1 MRGCDPKNPDREGMA
16 LLTVLLLVAVM
27 AAVCVLILDDVRFT
41 VRRTAN
47 VEHLAEMQS
56 HAAIAETLA
65 AAQIMRLSKANPL
78 VTPVEPRWIGQ
89 AVEVQ
94 TDSGAV
100 RTLVYDGQACFN
112 LNSLLLGQ
120 GEDLRAQEEGV
131 AQFAALGVALGFERS
146 RMLSLADSLTDWMD
160 SDQDVRGASGAE
172 DSYYGA
178 RSKPYRT
185 GGLMLADVSE
195 LRAIKGFD
203 GDTYRRLRPYVC
215 ALPEARLTRLNINTL
230 EPADAPVLVA
240 ISGDRLTMGAARAA
254 IRNRPAQGW
263 QSVDSFWAQPALNE
277 VVADEQLRSQTVLV
291 TRYFDVRIDVEAGE
305 SRASRTLVLQVMPE
319 GQARIIIRRWT
330 TEE

>member
-1 MRGCDPKNPDREGMA
+1 MSKEGRDREGMA

-41 VRRTAN
+41 VRRTTN

-65 AAQIMRLSKANPL
+65 ARQIARLSKANPL
-78 VTPVEPRWIGQ
+78 MTPVVPQWIGQ
-89 AVEVQ
+89 VVEVP
-94 TDSGAV
+94 TDSGLV

-112 LNSLLLGQ
+112 LNSLVLGQ
-120 GEDLRAQEEGV
+120 GEDLRAHEEGV
-131 AQFAALGVALGFERS
+131 AQFVAMGGALGLERS

-160 SDQDVRGASGAE
+160 SDQNVRSAGGAE
-172 DSYYGA
+172 DSDYGT

-195 LRAIKGFD
+195 LRAVKGFND
-203 GDTYRRLRPYVC
+203 ATYQRLRPYVC
-215 ALPEARLTRLNINTL
+215 ALPEARLTRLNVNTL
-230 EPADAPVLVA
+230 VPEDAPVLVA
-240 ISGDRLTMGAARAA
+240 VTGGRLTAAVARTA

-277 VVADEQLRSQTVLV
+277 IVADEQLRGQTVLV
-291 TRYFDVRIDVEAGE
+291 SRYFDVRINVEAGD
-305 SRASRTLVLQVMPE
+305 SRATRTLVLQVMPE
-319 GQARIIIRRWT
+319 GQTRTVIRRWT